1 MRISDW
7 SSDVCSS
14 DLVGSYIVSDVEYD
28 AVDRTG
34 DGRRP
39 FRSALFVYARVVS
52 ANHAGFVTIDAGS
65 KSLSMDGP
73 APAVAFGAPAGSTYT
88 CVGDEFGR
96 LTLPPGSTTPK
107 PGDLVGLV
115 VPHCDPTINAFDWY
129 PCVRGDVL
137 VDIWPIEARGC
148 SA

>member
-14 DLVGSYIVSDVEYD
+14 DL
-28 AVDRTG
+28 
-34 DGRRP
+34 
-39 FRSALFVYARVVS
+39 FVYTRVVS

-73 APAVAFGAPAGSTYT
+73 APVVAFGAPAGNTYS

-96 LTLPPGSTTPK
+96 LTLPPGSAPL
-107 PGDLVGLV
+107 PVGAMGGLV
-115 VPHCDPTINAFDWY
+115 VP
-129 PCVRGDVL
+129 PCG
-137 VDIWPIEARGC
+137 IG
-148 SA
+148 SAQSRDRVWQNGYV

>member
-28 AVDRTG
+28 AVDLTG

-39 FRSALFVYARVVS
+39 FRSALFVYTRVVS

-73 APAVAFGAPAGSTYT
+73 APVVAFGAPAGTTYS
-88 CVGDEFGR
+88 CVGAEFGR
-96 LTLPPGSTTPK
+96 LTLPPGSAPS
-107 PGDLVGLV
+107 PVGDLVALG
-115 VPHCDPTINAFDWY
+115 VPHCDPPITAFACD
-129 PCVRGDVL
+129 RNSTL
-137 VDIWPIEARGC
+137 
-148 SA
+148 

>member
-28 AVDRTG
+28 AVDLTG

-39 FRSALFVYARVVS
+39 FRPALFVYTRVVS

-73 APAVAFGAPAGSTYT
+73 APVVAFGAPAGTTYS
-88 CVGDEFGR
+88 CVGDVFGL
-96 LTLPPGSTTPK
+96 LTLPPVSAPLQVGH
-107 PGDLVGLV
+107 LVRQA
-115 VPHCDPTINAFDWY
+115 VPPLHPPHNPF
-129 PCVRGDVL
+129 
-137 VDIWPIEARGC
+137 
-148 SA
+148 

>member
-14 DLVGSYIVSDVEYD
+14 DL
-28 AVDRTG
+28 
-34 DGRRP
+34 
-39 FRSALFVYARVVS
+39 FVYTRVVS

-73 APAVAFGAPAGSTYT
+73 APVVAFGAPAGTTYS

-96 LTLPPGSTTPK
+96 LTLPPGSAPLQV
-107 PGDLVGLV
+107 GALVGLV
-115 VPHCDPTINAFDWY
+115 VPHCDPKIGRAH
-129 PCVRGDVL
+129 
-137 VDIWPIEARGC
+137 A
-148 SA
+148 